1 MLAKSYC
8 RDEFLAAHSPH
19 CVLGDITVACS
30 RGKTNFIKEAAMKV
44 FCCTSHLRKPQMT
57 LSQNNFGQ
65 VSPCNTNVQQQNL
78 RSQML

>member
-57 LSQNNFGQ
+57 LLFPRIILGR
-65 VSPCNTNVQQQNL
+65 SPHAIL
-78 RSQML
+78 MYSSRI